1 VFAALAGNLHCDMER
16 GGGVGMQEE
25 LEVTQDIE
33 ANTDEGVHVDNE
45 HNEEES
51 GEGPRIAATAIRGV
65 STRSIKK
72 ESRFA
77 KLLRETSLVHQ
88 AGRVADYVQD
98 KTCHVCL
105 TDPRSVRLVPCGH
118 ACLCTSCYETIMQV
132 PCV

>member
-1 VFAALAGNLHCDMER
+1 MER
-16 GGGVGMQEE
+16 GGGMGMQEE
-25 LEVTQDIE
+25 SEVTQDIE
-33 ANTDEGVHVDNE
+33 ASTDEGVDVDIE
-45 HNEEES
+45 DDKEGS
-51 GEGPRIAATAIRGV
+51 GEGPRITATAIRGV
-65 STRSIKK
+65 STRSLKK

-118 ACLCTSCYETIMQV
+118 ACLCATCYETIMQV